1 MLNRYEYDMQTF
13 ADPLPDVDGTV
24 YSVKSALGML
34 SISITAPPT
43 VNDNTIFKLK
53 LERHSVASPDPR
65 GWGQRLGGLGDRV
78 PQRGPGAEP
87 RWGSGA
93 KPPEADAYTQIYSC
107 EKSLFSL

>member
-65 GWGQRLGGLGDRV
+65 GWGQRLGGLGKES
-78 PQRGPGAEP
+78 PSGAQGQSPGE
-87 RWGSGA
+87 GLGA